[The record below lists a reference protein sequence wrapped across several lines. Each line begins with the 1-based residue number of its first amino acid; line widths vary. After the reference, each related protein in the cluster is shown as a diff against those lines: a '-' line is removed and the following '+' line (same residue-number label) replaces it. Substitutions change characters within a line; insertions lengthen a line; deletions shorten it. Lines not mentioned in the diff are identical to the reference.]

1 MCRVVTDV
9 PVKWKPLIKR
19 FTINRLFIV
28 IIGPGELGQV
38 SKKSGVKEDD
48 DDDDEVQVLNY
59 PRGVSGSGVVAT
71 ILD

>member
-1 MCRVVTDV
+1 ME
-9 PVKWKPLIKR
+9 PLIKR

-28 IIGPGELGQV
+28 IIGPGEPGQV
-38 SKKSGVKEDD
+38 SKKFGVKED

-59 PRGVSGSGVVAT
+59 PRRVSGSGVVAT